1 MVEEFEFSKPRALSL
16 NARSLKNQALKMRM
30 SQKVDDLYEQMVTL
44 SAKDDD
50 APSITVSLIGDF
62 SVGKTSLL

>member
-1 MVEEFEFSKPRALSL
+1 
-16 NARSLKNQALKMRM
+16 M